1 MALLL
6 TGGVATALRRP
17 AGPHQVIATSLA
29 GAGSAPTTAGRAVT
43 TTAPAP
49 VAVVAPAAA
58 HHDPSALIT
67 LGATVTAEQ
76 LRAVK
81 ALKGVDAVE
90 LVDVGTVTLQGA
102 PANSIGV
109 DPGTFRNFTPPVT
122 AASDQLWKY
131 LAQGTLASSFEM
143 SRDRK
148 LTLGVNV
155 GVTAAGS
162 AASSQQWLGA
172 FMSIGLPGIDLVVN
186 HHVSGQLGLTANAGL
201 VISAPTAD
209 PYALQTALK
218 TAVHGASVVLMRPGL
233 ALGSGGVAGGAGLT
247 PAQLSTALTAAVSR
261 VGKPYVW
268 GAIGPDGFDCSGLV
282 GWSFAAAGID
292 LPRTAAEQ
300 ALAGP
305 VVPLNRI
312 QPGDLLFWS
321 YDPSDPGFID
331 HVAIYLGNGQMIEAP
346 QTGYTVHVIPLQ
358 TGHLV
363 GAIRVSPTVAARM
376 GSPWRH

>member
-6 TGGVATALRRP
+6 TGGVATALRRQ
-17 AGPHQVIATSLA
+17 AGPHQVVATSLA
-29 GAGSAPTTAGRAVT
+29 RAGSAPTTAPRAAPT
-43 TTAPAP
+43 TTAVPA
-49 VAVVAPAAA
+49 VVVAPAAA
-58 HHDPSALIT
+58 HHDPNALVT
-67 LGATVTAEQ
+67 LGAAVTTEQ

-81 ALKGVDAVE
+81 ALKGVDAVA
-90 LVDVGTVTLQGA
+90 LVDVGKVTLQGG
-102 PANSIGV
+102 PANTIGV
-109 DPGTFRNFTPPVT
+109 DPSTFRNFTPAVT

-131 LAQGTLASSFEM
+131 LAQGTVASSFDM

-148 LTLGVNV
+148 LALGVNV
-155 GVTAAGS
+155 AVTPAGS

-172 FMSIGLPGIDLVVN
+172 FMSIGLPGVDLVVN
-186 HHVSGQLGLTANAGL
+186 HRVSGQLGLVPNAGL
-201 VISAPTAD
+201 VVSAPTAD
-209 PYALQTALK
+209 PYTLETALK
-218 TAVHGASVVLMRPGL
+218 AVLHTASVVLMRPGL
-233 ALGSGGVAGGAGLT
+233 ALGSGGVAGGGGLT

-268 GAIGPDGFDCSGLV
+268 GATGPDGFDCSGLV

-305 VVPLNRI
+305 VVPLSHL

-331 HVAIYLGNGQMIEAP
+331 HVAIYLGKGQMIEAP

-376 GSPWRH
+376 GSPWRP